1 MNILHISPNFN
12 FTCGVSKY
20 LTLILPELKK
30 QSDINI
36 YFITN
41 GGDSLE
47 RLEKIGIDPTIIK
60 FKTGLRNI
68 LYVRNNLKDLE
79 SFCRENKIEIIH
91 THHRYPEFL
100 ANRLKERLEIKTV
113 TTVHSLVRGS
123 KRISFKSDLI
133 IAVSKA
139 VEKNL
144 IENFD
149 VNPDKIIQI
158 YNPIDFNLE
167 GSLDDNNS
175 NKDGL
180 NILSGCRVIL
190 FIGRDDKNKGLDLLL
205 KAFNKISN
213 EYDDV
218 VLVIVSDLSEKQK
231 KRIQFSKRRIFTFEP
246 QNNIKEFYKRSEILI
261 LPSHVESFPYVML
274 EAGVY
279 GTLFLGSNVGGIDEF
294 IQDGINGFKFNSGD
308 VNDLYEKIKLVLS
321 LIKEDREIVKKN
333 LFNKVL
339 ELDSPETY
347 AKKLITIYSQLLKS

>member
-12 FTCGVSKY
+12 YTCGVSKY

-30 QSDINI
+30 QSDINL

-47 RLEKIGIDPTIIK
+47 RLEKIGINPTIIH

-68 LYVRNNLKDLE
+68 LYVRNNLKELE
-79 SFCRENKIEIIH
+79 SFCKVNKIEIIH

-113 TTVHSLVRGS
+113 TTVHSLVKGS

-144 IENFD
+144 IESFD

-158 YNPIDFNLE
+158 YNPINFNLE
-167 GSLDDNNS
+167 DSISDNNS
-175 NKDGL
+175 NKNEL
-180 NILSGCRVIL
+180 NALSSYRVIL
-190 FIGRDDKNKGLDLLL
+190 FIGRNDKIKGLNLLL

-213 EYDDV
+213 EYNDV
-218 VLVIVSDLSEKQK
+218 VLAIVSDLSKKQK
-231 KRIQFSKRRIFTFEP
+231 KIIQKTNRRIYIFNP
-246 QNNIKEFYKRSEILI
+246 QNHINEFYKRSEIFV

-308 VNDLYEKIKLVLS
+308 VNDLYEKIKLVLN
-321 LIKEDREIVKKN
+321 LTNEDKEIVKKN
-333 LFNKVL
+333 LFNKVSG
-339 ELDSPETY
+339 LDTPETY
-347 AKKLITIYSQLLKS
+347 ANKLINIYTQLLKS